1 LRKAKIRSFTFIQDD
16 KTVVTLSLRRVL
28 KLLRTVKIRSFTF
41 VQDDRCLV
49 TLSLRRVLKHFKTAK
64 ARSFTFVQDDKTVVT
79 LSLRRV
85 LSAVTKLLHRGDTL
99 YYVYILANWNNKVLY
114 TGVTGN
120 LQRRIYEHKNKL
132 ADGFTNKYNVDKL
145 VYYDSTDDV
154 REAIKREKEIKGWK
168 RIKKDDLVSEFNPE
182 WRDLSEDIYR

>member
-1 LRKAKIRSFTFIQDD
+1 
-16 KTVVTLSLRRVL
+16 
-28 KLLRTVKIRSFTF
+28 LRTVKIRSFTF

>member
-1 LRKAKIRSFTFIQDD
+1 
-16 KTVVTLSLRRVL
+16 
-28 KLLRTVKIRSFTF
+28 
-41 VQDDRCLV
+41 
-49 TLSLRRVLKHFKTAK
+49 
-64 ARSFTFVQDDKTVVT
+64 
-79 LSLRRV
+79 
-85 LSAVTKLLHRGDTL
+85 L

-120 LQRRIYEHKNKL
+120 LQRRIYEHKNKF